1 MSGNVCFQSTINF
14 FDFITVSF
22 VYQLK
27 YPNQMV
33 VLVLPAVVIKRQQYF
48 QHNLNVAAPIFHLMF
63 GACVNT
69 QMDEMKSLKKSNR

>member
-1 MSGNVCFQSTINF
+1 MSGNVCFQSAINF

-33 VLVLPAVVIKRQQYF
+33 VLVSPAVVIKRQQNF
-48 QHNLNVAAPIFHLMF
+48 QHNLNLNVAAPIFHIMF

-69 QMDEMKSLKKSNR
+69 QMDEMKSLKKK

>member
-14 FDFITVSF
+14 LAHLF
-22 VYQLK
+22 QLK

-33 VLVLPAVVIKRQQYF
+33 ILGLPAVIIKRQQYF
-48 QHNLNVAAPIFHLMF
+48 QHNLNLNVAAPIFHLMF

-69 QMDEMKSLKKSNR
+69 QMDEMKSFKKK